1 MSRIRP
7 VSLPS
12 DARALRTCDP
22 VGAQRAH
29 VRFLVAPNPIAML
42 PSALQSFRELRMC
55 LRASFACSV
64 SVSHVRTTLASVLRA
79 CLERTAVVAI
89 GGPTAGWASHL
100 VSVCSGAGLRG
111 VPRCVRHLS
120 SARYCIL
127 SDRAEKWAARSSKV
141 YALPLF
147 SNKVSEVFLLRFGD
161 RCSPAWELAL
171 HDGHDGLSHAERP
184 GPHARAPWS
193 GMA

>member
-1 MSRIRP
+1 MF
-7 VSLPS
+7 
-12 DARALRTCDP
+12 
-22 VGAQRAH
+22 G
-29 VRFLVAPNPIAML
+29 VR
-42 PSALQSFRELRMC
+42 
-55 LRASFACSV
+55 FACSDDFGKC
-64 SVSHVRTTLASVLRA
+64 AQSVLRA
-79 CLERTAVVAI
+79 YCRRRDRRPDSRV
-89 GGPTAGWASHL
+89 GGPLMTHL

-171 HDGHDGLSHAERP
+171 HDGHDGLFHAERP